1 MYRARKQ
8 MPNENEKEI
17 VRPVDTIQFDKDN
30 DGDLMQLINNYAAAF
45 NKYVMKKTPARNA
58 IRNLLLNVLPK
69 KTNELTNGTRQLAG
83 G

>member
-1 MYRARKQ
+1 

-45 NKYVMKKTPARNA
+45 NKYVMKKTPVRNA

-69 KTNELTNGTRQLAG
+69 KTNELTNGTGQLAG

>member
-1 MYRARKQ
+1 

-69 KTNELTNGTRQLAG
+69 KTNELINGTGQLAG

>member
-1 MYRARKQ
+1 

-69 KTNELTNGTRQLAG
+69 KTNELTNGTGQLAG